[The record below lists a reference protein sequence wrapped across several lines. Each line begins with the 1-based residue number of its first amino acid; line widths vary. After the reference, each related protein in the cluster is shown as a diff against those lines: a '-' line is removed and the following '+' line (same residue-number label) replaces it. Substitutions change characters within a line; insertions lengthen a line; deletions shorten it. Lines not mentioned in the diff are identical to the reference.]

1 MLSSPS
7 MRRERPP
14 DFADRLP
21 RVVPREEEDISHLSD
36 EMADL
41 LYPGRRPR
49 PFRVGLTF
57 EAFEGQGYE
66 RAVALA
72 RLSPAYREER
82 ESDGTLV
89 HHAAFDPGAARTL
102 RDLFDTVRHLPRTEV
117 RVDGKKAPY
126 GYELWLPLFWFF
138 VGGEA

>member
-1 MLSSPS
+1 MG
-7 MRRERPP
+7 RERPP

-21 RVVPREEEDISHLSD
+21 RVVPKEETDISHLSD

-49 PFRVGLTF
+49 PFRVGIRF
-57 EAFEGQGYE
+57 AAFDGPQGE

-72 RLSPAYREER
+72 RSSPVHREETGR
-82 ESDGTLV
+82 DGTV
-89 HHAAFDPGAARTL
+89 HQAEFGADAARTL
-102 RDLFDTVRHLPRTEV
+102 RDLFELVRERPGTEV
-117 RVDGKKAPY
+117 RVDGKKVPY
-126 GYELWLPLFWFF
+126 AHELWLPLFFFF